1 MSGQP
6 PKIYAGYTD
15 KPLYFTQIG
24 FAIIPKTDITVFEL
38 TALLN
43 SKALNFYHK
52 YLFLDIEK
60 ELFQKI
66 LIENCKQFPCVPFH
80 NKNEIKELVENIIE
94 LKKQSPTADTTSLE
108 SEIDQLVYEL
118 YGLTEEEVGIVE
130 GANS

>member
-1 MSGQP
+1 MVTP
-6 PKIYAGYTD
+6 FA
-15 KPLYFTQIG
+15 FN
-24 FAIIPKTDITVFEL
+24 FAIIPNKEITVFEL

-43 SKALNFYHK
+43 SKTLNFYHK

-66 LIENCKQFPCVPFH
+66 LIENCKQFPCVPFN
-80 NKNEIKELVENIIE
+80 NKDEIKELVESIIN
-94 LKKQSPTADTTSLE
+94 LKKQSPTTDTTTLE

-130 GANS
+130 NSLNHD